1 MMKTRWSFFTDEP
14 VTDDKD
20 TADKEVSEFRE
31 TSGDQA
37 MLSNQE
43 LFIRDTKREEL
54 GRICEMERGEA
65 RSFITP
71 YSLDRHQVEF
81 TKPEVVYKSIWRG
94 DQHIGFFILVLDSDA
109 RSVEF
114 RRIVVTE
121 PGCGYGKKVVRM
133 VDEICRDE
141 LSRGRVWLDVFET
154 NKRARHVYEQCG
166 YCTFGSFEHEG
177 KTLLLYEKAV

>member
-1 MMKTRWSFFTDEP
+1 
-14 VTDDKD
+14 
-20 TADKEVSEFRE
+20 
-31 TSGDQA
+31 

-54 GRICEMERGEA
+54 GRICEMKRGEA
-65 RSFITP
+65 RNFVIPS
-71 YSLDRHQVEF
+71 SLDRHRIEF

-94 DQHIGFFILVLDSDA
+94 DQHIGFLILVLDSDA

-133 VDEICRDE
+133 VDGICRDE

-166 YCTFGSFEHEG
+166 YCTFGRFEHEG

>member
-1 MMKTRWSFFTDEP
+1 MMKTRWSFFTDQA
-14 VTDDKD
+14 VSDDKD
-20 TADKEVSEFRE
+20 TSNKDVTEFRE

-65 RSFITP
+65 RSSITP

-81 TKPEVVYKSIWRG
+81 TKPEVVYKSIW
-94 DQHIGFFILVLDSDA
+94 
-109 RSVEF
+109 
-114 RRIVVTE
+114 
-121 PGCGYGKKVVRM
+121 
-133 VDEICRDE
+133 RDE